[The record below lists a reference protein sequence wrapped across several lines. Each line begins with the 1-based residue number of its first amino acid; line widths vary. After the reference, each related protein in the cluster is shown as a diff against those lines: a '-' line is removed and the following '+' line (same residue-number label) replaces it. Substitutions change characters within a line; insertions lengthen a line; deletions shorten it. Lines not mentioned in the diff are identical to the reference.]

1 MLFNIFALVALV
13 LILLTVL
20 YLLAIMP
27 KMKHRPDLTPFRG
40 RYYAH
45 RGLHQSKRKSP
56 ENSMAAFKMAVDQN
70 YGIELDVQ
78 LSKDNIPVIFH
89 DYNLQRIC
97 GVDKK
102 VCDLTYEELLEYNLY
117 NSKEKIPTLKS
128 FLEMVDGKVPLIV
141 EFKVEAS
148 NTLVCDEAI
157 KLLDNYKG
165 VYCIESFNPLVLL
178 WFKKNRPNI
187 MRGQLASN
195 LLKDKESGNQFLY
208 FILQNLLLNFMT
220 KPDFIAYNHVHR
232 YMLSLKLCRLLY
244 KIPTFA
250 WTIKTSEDLESN
262 RGYFDFFIFDHFVP
276 NK

>member
-1 MLFNIFALVALV
+1 MLIDILYVVFFVF
-13 LILLTVL
+13 ILLTVL
-20 YLLAIMP
+20 YLFAIMP
-27 KMKHRPDLTPFRG
+27 KITNRPDLTPFQG

-56 ENSMAAFKMAVDQN
+56 ENSMTAFKMAVEQN

-89 DYNLQRIC
+89 DYNLKRMC

-102 VCDLTYEELLEYNLY
+102 VCDLTYEELQAYNLY

-141 EFKVEAS
+141 EFKVEAH
-148 NTLVCDEAI
+148 NTSVCDEAI

-165 VYCIESFNPLVLL
+165 VYCVESFNPLVLI

-187 MRGQLASN
+187 IRGQLSSN
-195 LLKDKESGNQFLY
+195 LLKDKESGNPYLY
-208 FILQNLLLNFMT
+208 FVLQNLLLNFLT
-220 KPDFIAYNHVHR
+220 KPNFIAYNHIHR
-232 YMLSLKLCRLLY
+232 YMLSLKLCRILY

-250 WTIKTSEDLESN
+250 WTIKTNEDLESN
-262 RGYFDFFIFDHFVP
+262 RGHFDFFIFDHFVP
-276 NK
+276 DK